1 MTTVATNLDYYDGDT
16 LCKGVY
22 FSPQNPDGN
31 LPVVLVVHA
40 WDGLIQEVRDKAS
53 KLAEAGFIAFAI
65 DVYGNGQTWSDFSM
79 VQEVLTPVMSD
90 RPALLKRLEAA
101 LTAAADI
108 PGADPARIGAMGY
121 CFGGLCVLDM
131 ARGCNP
137 ALGPVVSFHGAL
149 LPTGAEN
156 STAITSPVLVLH
168 GHDDP
173 MIPPEQ
179 VNAFMTEMTERQAD
193 WQLVSYSNTVHA
205 FTRPDANMPEV
216 GAVYNAQ
223 TDRRSWTAMLD
234 FFAETL

>member
-1 MTTVATNLDYYDGDT
+1 MTAIATDLDYYDGDT

-22 FSPQNPDGN
+22 FTPENAGKN

-40 WDGLIQEVRDKAS
+40 WDGLIQEVRDKAN
-53 KLAEAGFIAFAI
+53 KLAEAGFIAFAV

-79 VQEVLTPVMSD
+79 VQEILTPVLSD
-90 RPALLKRLEAA
+90 RPALLKRLESA
-101 LTAAADI
+101 LTAAAGI

-149 LPTGAEN
+149 LPTGTED
-156 STAITSPVLVLH
+156 TTPITSPVLVLH

-173 MIPPEQ
+173 MIPLEQ
-179 VNAFMTEMTERQAD
+179 VTAFMTEMTERQAD
-193 WQLVSYSNTVHA
+193 WQLVSYSDTVHA
-205 FTRPDANMPEV
+205 FTRPNANMPEV
-216 GAVYNAQ
+216 GAVYNAR